1 MAYECAMEMKPLYS
15 LPEFR
20 SALPPKGR
28 LIALDVGEKTI
39 GIAVSDGSRMV
50 ASPDLTLMRKK
61 WSEDAAAIEAMI
73 ENQDVVGM
81 VIGYPVNMDG
91 TLGPRAQSMR
101 GFARMFQE
109 RLQLPILLWDERMS
123 TMAVNRMMIDE
134 ADLSRARRAEVVD
147 KLAASYILQGVLDA
161 FGHQ

>member
-1 MAYECAMEMKPLYS
+1 MMETLRPLYTLAEFRAS
-15 LPEFR
+15 LPPR
-20 SALPPKGR
+20 GR

-39 GIAVSDGSRMV
+39 GIAVSDENRMV

-61 WSEDAAAIEAMI
+61 WSEDASALEAMI
-73 ENQDVVGM
+73 TGQGVVGM

-91 TLGPRAQSMR
+91 SLGPRAQSMR
-101 GFARMFQE
+101 GFARLFQE
-109 RLQLPILLWDERMS
+109 RIPLPVLLWDERMS

-147 KLAASYILQGVLDA
+147 KLAASYILQGVLD
-161 FGHQ
+161 GLTH

>member
-1 MAYECAMEMKPLYS
+1 MEILKPLYS

-20 SALPPKGR
+20 AALPPKGR

-39 GIAVSDGSRMV
+39 GVAVSDASRMV
-50 ASPDLTLMRKK
+50 ASPDLTNFRNK
-61 WSEDAAAIEAMI
+61 WSEDASALQAMI
-73 ENQDVVGM
+73 ENQQVVGM

-91 TLGPRAQSMR
+91 SLGPRAQSMR
-101 GFARMFQE
+101 GFARLFQE
-109 RLQLPILLWDERMS
+109 RMQLPVLLWDERMS

-147 KLAASYILQGVLDA
+147 KLAASYILQGVLDGL
-161 FGHQ
+161 GHQ